1 MLRKSQI
8 SNLKSL
14 SLIAAGII
22 AASTPSLVL
31 AYKNPLGDHY
41 SPITIHDNPDGY
53 QISPNPNFST
63 ITINDINAENRLE
76 PFDNY
81 GNLVINGSGRLVTFG
96 TLNNYSNLIN
106 YGSLYTG
113 KDGLFFIYGYPEYR
127 DNGEVVNSNLFTNY
141 GEFGNGSL
149 LRITSTGIMNN
160 YGDVINVDSMVLNP
174 SSILNNYGTIN
185 NSNSYPLESSARLN
199 ISGSLYNSGTLNNGG
214 SITIDKTGLL
224 VNSGTLYQYTNG
236 FANYGTLE
244 NSGSW
249 YNADARYLTNGG
261 ELINTG
267 SFMNTYALMNSVK
280 VFNSGIISESP
291 NTLGYG
297 IYSQYIGE
305 TINNGIID
313 MTTIDIEG
321 GVLKGIG
328 TLKGSVIIGPG
339 ATVMPGLSPGILN
352 IEGDMHSNGNYV
364 IEIAGLNSGQFDVLN
379 IHGNAFFTGGNF
391 EFDFIN
397 GFHPSAGDHWDFLVA
412 DSLNGFDTVNFTF
425 AGLGDGLGID
435 LNNEGGKISFTV
447 ITVVPEP
454 ETYAMV
460 LAGLGL
466 IGFMTYR
473 RKLKEAA

>member
-31 AYKNPLGDHY
+31 AYKNPLGDYY
-41 SPITIHDNPDGY
+41 SPITIYDNPDGY

-96 TLNNYSNLIN
+96 ALNNYSNLIN
-106 YGSLYTG
+106 YGSLHTE

-185 NSNSYPLESSARLN
+185 NSYPLGSSSASLN

-412 DSLNGFDTVNFTF
+412 DGLNGFDTVNFTF

-447 ITVVPEP
+447 ITAVPEP